1 MYKLFKK
8 LIAVMLVV
16 VLAGANLSIL
26 GMYSISYALTDT
38 QLANQTTTTQNSNVE
53 FNSYFEGGVHVKTES
68 IDSTTA
74 KLYMNIQVKNAGY
87 LKNGQISFSD
97 VNFKINGEVESDF
110 VQSVNK
116 DTNTITLKQIN
127 NGSNVTL
134 EIPISVL
141 NNEIVKTD
149 NFSRENTIRFTGK
162 YIDGSGNEK
171 DISKEIV
178 NKLSWNGNP
187 ETVIESELTRFV
199 PFATSGKYG
208 VLLQVKVNTSVK
220 DSILPI
226 KSTQT
231 TVQVPQINGVRPT
244 SVNVIANNTKATNGE
259 DDGLNFTSQNYNY
272 DAENGTVKI
281 TTTNAT
287 DKIVWIKDVKD
298 EYLVNFIYES
308 EEIYNDAKTN
318 GVNTSASVKATI
330 NVYNNEA
337 TQVESQEVSVPI
349 SRTEKLGTI
358 ADFDIYVDTQSV
370 GKGQVYA
377 NYEATQKKET
387 SYSLRYIATVNNAE
401 ITDTIKFTQA
411 VDKFLTSDDTESLT
425 TVSGENSTYNK
436 KVLVNQKVFN
446 KILGED
452 GTIDIYDENGTKI
465 GTTINKE
472 MTVDG
477 NGNYSLDVS
486 SANNNQL
493 TIIASKP
500 ITEGQLV
507 IEIEKAIKTD
517 VNYTEAEF
525 KTFKKMEM
533 KLEGK
538 ASTSTVNASVQM
550 LLKEPKSVAEV
561 AISKTDLTTVVK
573 NENVE
578 IRATLDTSS
587 INNALYKKP
596 TLKIKLPSYISK
608 VDLKDYDIVMDN
620 GLTIKSATVATENG
634 AQVINVVLEGTQ
646 TEYTIDAE
654 YKGTIVVLNT
664 DLTVNTLT
672 PSNSNK
678 ITMEY
683 TNENTASTNNIG
695 TVETK
700 LNFVAPTGLVA
711 ANGISNYADG
721 KGEIFTISEESVT
734 GTIAINAEKRT
745 ATVKGVVIN
754 NYENTLQDVVILGRI
769 PVKDNTKID
778 TTDSLGSTFSTTLT
792 TQIALTGIDASK
804 YTIYY
809 SNKANATK
817 DVADANNG
825 WTTEGTN
832 QSKSYL
838 IVTNGYDMAKG
849 SKIEF
854 SYDVEIPEKLKY
866 NNSAYEMYKVYY
878 NNVSDIGTIA
888 ETKVSSIVGITTG
901 QGPELTAELAST
913 VDTVREGQIVK
924 MNVTVKNTG
933 SVAANNVKINVPLP
947 EYAKFMYYYTDSTF
961 IEENITSKEFTASKI
976 DANGTY
982 KCSYYIQIDK
992 NIAESLPQE
1001 VVNKINVTSNELTE
1015 NISSNEYKFNIQ
1027 KGSIELKLV
1036 GSKEDTT
1043 VLNKL
1048 DTVRYILYLN
1058 NISESDAIN
1067 NMVVTIP
1074 LPQGVELKAVS
1085 MGDDILSSQ
1094 DVTDGIEYDK
1104 ESNIAKINVG
1114 TLNDNKV
1121 IIFKV
1126 EIQECTGNVKMIA
1139 TAEAEGIEKHYSNAI
1154 EYNTEKVKLEISE
1167 LTSTPKYV
1175 KELNNVTYKLTI
1187 KNIGN
1192 VVANNIE
1199 IIDQLPSEL
1208 QFEEITYTKGDS
1220 YTETITSNADNN
1232 VKIIADGLGSGESI
1246 NVTIIAKANLLSDK
1260 NDKEIQNHITV
1271 SAQGFD
1277 EVNTNT
1283 VTNII
1288 EYDANAHETPTDPED
1303 PIDPI
1308 DPIDPDDPTKPT
1320 DPTDPEDPNNP
1331 TDPTDP
1337 SKPAEN
1343 RYKITGTAWI
1353 DSNKDGKRD
1362 SSEDILPNVTVILL
1376 NKENNSIVKDPDS
1389 NEDKRVTTGS
1399 DGKYEFTNLPQGEYI
1414 VVFLY
1419 DTSKYTLTTYRAKG
1433 VDEYSNSDAIS
1444 INITVDGNRTI
1455 AGITDA
1461 IKITNEN
1468 VRDMDIGVY
1477 TSEKFDLS
1485 LEKYVSKIVLTTPTI
1500 GTRTD
1505 DHDNSKTAK
1514 VEVLGSNVGKSNIVV
1529 EYKIVV
1535 KNEGEVAGYAK
1546 KIVDYL
1552 PEGVGFN
1559 TELNK
1564 DWYLSDN
1571 GNVYNASLANEIIN
1585 PGETKEIKL
1594 ILTKKITE
1602 ESLGILSNNA
1612 EIYETYNEQG
1622 LKDIDSTAGNKAEN
1636 EDDMSKADIAIS
1648 IVTGKIIMYTTITF
1662 GVIAILG
1669 FGVYEIKKR
1678 VLNKKNK

>member
-53 FNSYFEGGVHVKTES
+53 FNSYFEGGGHVKTES
-68 IDSTTA
+68 INSTTA
-74 KLYMNIQVKNAGY
+74 KLYMNIQVKNTGY

-116 DTNTITLKQIN
+116 ETNTITLKQIN

-141 NNEIVKTD
+141 DDEIVKTD
-149 NFSRENTIRFTGK
+149 NFSKENTIRFTGK
-162 YIDGSGNEK
+162 YVDGSGNEK

-178 NKLSWNGNP
+178 NKLSWSGDA
-187 ETVIESELTRFV
+187 VALVESELTRFV

-208 VLLQVKVNTSVK
+208 VMLQIKVNANIQ
-220 DSILPI
+220 DSSLPI
-226 KSTQT
+226 KSTKVD
-231 TVQVPQINGVRPT
+231 VQVPQINGVKPT

-287 DKIVWIKDVKD
+287 DKIVWLKDVKD
-298 EYLVNFIYES
+298 EYLVNFIFEG
-308 EEIYNDAKTN
+308 EEIYNYAKTN

-411 VDKFLTSDDTESLT
+411 IDKFLTSDDTESLT
-425 TVSGENSTYNK
+425 TVSGKNSTYNK
-436 KVLVNQKVFN
+436 KVVVSKKVFE

-472 MTVDG
+472 MTVDS

-533 KLEGK
+533 ALEGK
-538 ASTSTVNASVQM
+538 ASTSTVNSSAQM

-654 YKGTIVVLNT
+654 YKGTIVILNT
-664 DLTVNTLT
+664 DLTVDTLT

-683 TNENTASTNNIG
+683 TNENAVSTNNSG
-695 TVETK
+695 KVEAK
-700 LNFVAPTGLVA
+700 LNFIAPIGLVA

-721 KGEIFTISEESVT
+721 QGDIFTISEESVT
-734 GTIAINAEKRT
+734 GTIAINAAKRT

-778 TTDSLGSTFSTTLT
+778 SEDSLGSTFSTTLT

-825 WTTEGTN
+825 WSTEGTN

-878 NNVSDIGTIA
+878 NNISDIGTIS

-901 QGPELTAELAST
+901 KGPELTAELSST
-913 VDTVREGQIVK
+913 VDTVREGQVVK

-982 KCSYYIQIDK
+982 KCS
-992 NIAESLPQE
+992 
-1001 VVNKINVTSNELTE
+1001 
-1015 NISSNEYKFNIQ
+1015 
-1027 KGSIELKLV
+1027 
-1036 GSKEDTT
+1036 
-1043 VLNKL
+1043 
-1048 DTVRYILYLN
+1048 
-1058 NISESDAIN
+1058 
-1067 NMVVTIP
+1067 
-1074 LPQGVELKAVS
+1074 
-1085 MGDDILSSQ
+1085 
-1094 DVTDGIEYDK
+1094 
-1104 ESNIAKINVG
+1104 
-1114 TLNDNKV
+1114 
-1121 IIFKV
+1121 
-1126 EIQECTGNVKMIA
+1126 
-1139 TAEAEGIEKHYSNAI
+1139 
-1154 EYNTEKVKLEISE
+1154 
-1167 LTSTPKYV
+1167 
-1175 KELNNVTYKLTI
+1175 
-1187 KNIGN
+1187 
-1192 VVANNIE
+1192 
-1199 IIDQLPSEL
+1199 
-1208 QFEEITYTKGDS
+1208 
-1220 YTETITSNADNN
+1220 
-1232 VKIIADGLGSGESI
+1232 
-1246 NVTIIAKANLLSDK
+1246 
-1260 NDKEIQNHITV
+1260 
-1271 SAQGFD
+1271 
-1277 EVNTNT
+1277 
-1283 VTNII
+1283 
-1288 EYDANAHETPTDPED
+1288 
-1303 PIDPI
+1303 
-1308 DPIDPDDPTKPT
+1308 
-1320 DPTDPEDPNNP
+1320 
-1331 TDPTDP
+1331 
-1337 SKPAEN
+1337 
-1343 RYKITGTAWI
+1343 
-1353 DSNKDGKRD
+1353 
-1362 SSEDILPNVTVILL
+1362 
-1376 NKENNSIVKDPDS
+1376 
-1389 NEDKRVTTGS
+1389 
-1399 DGKYEFTNLPQGEYI
+1399 
-1414 VVFLY
+1414 
-1419 DTSKYTLTTYRAKG
+1419 
-1433 VDEYSNSDAIS
+1433 
-1444 INITVDGNRTI
+1444 
-1455 AGITDA
+1455 
-1461 IKITNEN
+1461 
-1468 VRDMDIGVY
+1468 
-1477 TSEKFDLS
+1477 
-1485 LEKYVSKIVLTTPTI
+1485 
-1500 GTRTD
+1500 
-1505 DHDNSKTAK
+1505 
-1514 VEVLGSNVGKSNIVV
+1514 
-1529 EYKIVV
+1529 
-1535 KNEGEVAGYAK
+1535 
-1546 KIVDYL
+1546 
-1552 PEGVGFN
+1552 
-1559 TELNK
+1559 
-1564 DWYLSDN
+1564 
-1571 GNVYNASLANEIIN
+1571 
-1585 PGETKEIKL
+1585 
-1594 ILTKKITE
+1594 
-1602 ESLGILSNNA
+1602 
-1612 EIYETYNEQG
+1612 
-1622 LKDIDSTAGNKAEN
+1622 
-1636 EDDMSKADIAIS
+1636 
-1648 IVTGKIIMYTTITF
+1648 
-1662 GVIAILG
+1662 
-1669 FGVYEIKKR
+1669 
-1678 VLNKKNK
+1678 